1 MQAEERG
8 RRGRDQ
14 QGERRGHRG
23 GARVAGDNCEGW
35 RAGGESSAWG
45 RSADEEGVRQA
56 EGHISEIE
64 AAGTEQAAALAR
76 EHAQRGVAA
85 WAQASGG
92 PTRDT
97 GVADGG
103 G

>member
-1 MQAEERG
+1 
-8 RRGRDQ
+8 
-14 QGERRGHRG
+14 
-23 GARVAGDNCEGW
+23 VAGDNCEGW